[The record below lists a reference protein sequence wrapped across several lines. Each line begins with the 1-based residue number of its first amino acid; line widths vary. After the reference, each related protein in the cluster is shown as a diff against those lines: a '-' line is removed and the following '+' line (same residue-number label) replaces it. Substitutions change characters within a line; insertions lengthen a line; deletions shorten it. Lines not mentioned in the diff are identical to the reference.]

1 MRAKWYG
8 DKRDL
13 VKWSTLLDLAR
24 QAGVHKVLQV
34 TCLVPDGYRGAV
46 DERALLVEDF
56 GAEIADVVWRHFR
69 DLKGATELGA
79 KLGIEVTLVSE
90 EYPIQVK
97 GRDDY
102 FEMVAEKWLRPD
114 RGPVIV
120 FLDPDTGL
128 GATRTHVLPR
138 QLETIKQALKAG
150 DWLAFY
156 QHAPMYKQKD
166 VEWREQAHQNLAEAL
181 DVPGVSVTRRSCDA
195 AKDVLFLIWE
205 AGRAA
210 HEDGSTINRMLGGR

>member
-13 VKWSTLLDLAR
+13 VKWSTLLELAR
-24 QAGVHKVLQV
+24 QAGVQKVLQV
-34 TCLVPDGYRGAV
+34 TCLVPDSYRGAI

-56 GAEIADVVWRHFR
+56 GPEIADVVWRHFR
-69 DLKGATELGA
+69 NLERVTELGA
-79 KLGIEVTLVSE
+79 KLGVDVTLVPD
-90 EYPIQVK
+90 EYPVPVE

-102 FEMVAEKWLRPD
+102 FEMVAEKWLMPD
-114 RGPVIV
+114 RGPMIV

-150 DWLAFY
+150 DWLVFY

-166 VEWREQAHQNLAEAL
+166 FDWREQARQNLAEAL
-181 DVPGVSVTRRSCDA
+181 GVPVADVTRHSCDA

-205 AGRAA
+205 ADGAGHDARSALSGHPGR
-210 HEDGSTINRMLGGR
+210 S